1 MNVVSKLAGLII
13 TLYLARF
20 LGPTQLGYFSFVAA
34 AASTLA
40 MIFSFGIPGYVQN
53 HVPALLARGRE
64 REAKELLGAALHVIT
79 ITSILAF
86 LVAILLGI
94 LAQNFF
100 RRSAGLLLFSLAGAY
115 AIVRIFNGLAE
126 SSFVALHKL
135 YLALRAAL
143 ARDFFRVLLVLSL
156 VYLFRSFVPAVL
168 SYILVFGAYAYFL
181 LRILRRYL
189 IPSSDLSI
197 LRGALPYLFF
207 GLASMLLAYTDVLM
221 LSYFRPMSDVGYYK
235 IAQLVIT
242 STIAVLSVVSVSL
255 PTLSRAA
262 TFGQLRRKFL
272 QLVLFAISLA
282 TLADILLYFFGPQLI
297 VFFVGSQYLASAPI
311 LYALLP
317 LIPFYFIYALGVQ
330 AIIAIGREKEQVI
343 YPLLAGSFNVVLNY
357 FLIQEYGTVGA
368 ALATSASM
376 GIAALLVLGRLLLIN
391 KRKNVRSQRL

>member
-1 MNVVSKLAGLII
+1 MCIRDS
-13 TLYLARF
+13 
-20 LGPTQLGYFSFVAA
+20 
-34 AASTLA
+34 
-40 MIFSFGIPGYVQN
+40 
-53 HVPALLARGRE
+53 
-64 REAKELLGAALHVIT
+64 
-79 ITSILAF
+79 
-86 LVAILLGI
+86 
-94 LAQNFF
+94 
-100 RRSAGLLLFSLAGAY
+100 
-115 AIVRIFNGLAE
+115 
-126 SSFVALHKL
+126 